1 VTSNNKVTTTSR
13 SPHLKIYATP
23 PPHAPPKIGFLNF
36 TQSATNSTPP
46 IAPSRSQRALCW
58 ATRDQF
64 FACLDK
70 HNILDPLKNP
80 KESKSFC
87 GPEEA
92 SFEKECK
99 GSWVEYFKKRRV
111 MEHNREAMLKKLQEE
126 GASNMGGI
134 RNPVGETQKE

>member
-1 VTSNNKVTTTSR
+1 M
-13 SPHLKIYATP
+13 
-23 PPHAPPKIGFLNF
+23 GFLNF
-36 TQSATNSTPP
+36 TQSTPTPTSSNPP

-58 ATRDQF
+58 AARDQF

-80 KESKSFC
+80 KASKSFC
-87 GPEEA
+87 GPEDT

-111 MEHNREAMLKKLQEE
+111 MEHNREAMLKRLQEE
-126 GASNMGGI
+126 GASSMGGI
-134 RNPVGETQKE
+134 